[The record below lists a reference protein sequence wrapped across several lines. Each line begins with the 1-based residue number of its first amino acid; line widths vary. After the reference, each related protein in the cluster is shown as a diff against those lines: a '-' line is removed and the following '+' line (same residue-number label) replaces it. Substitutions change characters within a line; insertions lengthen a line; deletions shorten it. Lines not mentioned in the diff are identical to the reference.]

1 MAFPPPLCYT
11 KLYQLGSKPFNQT
24 TTVSHHHHCT
34 TTVILQQTNREGY
47 RMKLAEALQERADLN
62 RNIEQLRKR
71 LNSNVLVQEGERT
84 AEEPERL
91 KRELDASVER
101 LAYLI
106 SRINLTNSQTK
117 VDGQTLTELIARK
130 DALILKIGVYKD
142 IVYTGSQT
150 SYRARNTEIKIK
162 AAISVTD
169 WQDEIDK
176 MAKELRLLDNKLQ
189 ENNWSTE
196 LIE

>member
-1 MAFPPPLCYT
+1 
-11 KLYQLGSKPFNQT
+11 
-24 TTVSHHHHCT
+24 
-34 TTVILQQTNREGY
+34 
-47 RMKLAEALQERADLN
+47 MKLAEALQERADLN

-117 VDGQTLTELIARK
+117 VDGRTLTELIASCLLYTS
-130 DALILKIGVYKD
+130 DA
-142 IVYTGSQT
+142 
-150 SYRARNTEIKIK
+150 A
-162 AAISVTD
+162 
-169 WQDEIDK
+169 DE
-176 MAKELRLLDNKLQ
+176 
-189 ENNWSTE
+189 
-196 LIE
+196 

>member
-1 MAFPPPLCYT
+1 M
-11 KLYQLGSKPFNQT
+11 
-24 TTVSHHHHCT
+24 
-34 TTVILQQTNREGY
+34 
-47 RMKLAEALQERADLN
+47 
-62 RNIEQLRKR
+62 
-71 LNSNVLVQEGERT
+71 
-84 AEEPERL
+84 
-91 KRELDASVER
+91 
-101 LAYLI
+101 
-106 SRINLTNSQTK
+106 
-117 VDGQTLTELIARK
+117 DGRTLTELIARK
-130 DALILKIGVYKD
+130 DALILKISVYKD